1 MKKPQGHLIVAVLF
15 LLVAVV
21 HLLLADTSNVQ
32 LSDIVL
38 SGIWLLGSL
47 VSFWQYRKYRKGEEH
62 E

>member
-47 VSFWQYRKYRKGEEH
+47 VSFWQYRKYRKVEEH